1 VENGRLKIRRGKRV
15 DFTAVIALVQRTE
28 GREWPPEKALVRLFR
43 RLVSDLGYDLY
54 VAEQNGEVCGV
65 VMVGY
70 RRLLIQGGLCA
81 MLDGVITVESGGEIG
96 QRLITFAKERARKK
110 GCRLVQALV
119 SEQQGEEWGRLLS
132 TAGFTPA
139 GEWFSCPLT

>member
-1 VENGRLKIRRGKRV
+1 M
-15 DFTAVIALVQRTE
+15 DFAAVMALVQRAE
-28 GREWPPEKALVRLFR
+28 EREWPSEKALARLFR

-70 RRLLIQGGLCA
+70 RRLLLQGGLCA
-81 MLDGVITVESGGEIG
+81 MLDGVITAKSEAEIG
-96 QRLITFAKERARKK
+96 QQLIAFAKERARKK

-119 SEQQGEEWGRLLS
+119 SGQRGEEWGRLLS
-132 TAGFTPA
+132 AAGFTPA
-139 GEWFSCPLT
+139 GEWFSCPLI